1 MEGEVEWNLPRA
13 DAISGNG
20 HLTAGNGEK
29 KEGRERVAWGKKR
42 CGRPARSRVGHGVVR
57 IGGRSPLSCRV
68 GWICGGPANGSVR
81 MATTR

>member
-29 KEGRERVAWGKKR
+29 KEGRERVAWGKR
-42 CGRPARSRVGHGVVR
+42 DAVVQPGRGLG
-57 IGGRSPLSCRV
+57 
-68 GWICGGPANGSVR
+68 
-81 MATTR
+81 TE